1 MDGGSRMGGAS
12 PRFNQRVLAT
22 VSSPISEVRPW
33 VAAGRRRQDLPLVDV
48 AQATDLLNVSR
59 PYLVRHLDE
68 DNIPHRPLGSL
79 GGTKPTIS
87 PSCRP
92 PTTTPP
98 AVPGRR

>member
-1 MDGGSRMGGAS
+1 MDGGSRMGGVS

-33 VAAGRRRQDLPLVDV
+33 VAAGRRSELPLVDV

-68 DNIPHRPLGSL
+68 SNIPYRRVGNRRRVKLSDL
-79 GGTKPTIS
+79 TVYNAS
-87 PSCRP
+87 
-92 PTTTPP
+92 TTPD
-98 AVPGRR
+98 VVLSLIS

>member
-1 MDGGSRMGGAS
+1 MGRVS

-22 VSSPISEVRPW
+22 VNSPISEVRSW

-68 DNIPHRPLGSL
+68 GNIPHRRVGNRRRVKLSDL
-79 GGTKPTIS
+79 TVYNAS
-87 PSCRP
+87 
-92 PTTTPP
+92 TTP
-98 AVPGRR
+98 AVVLSLIS

>member
-1 MDGGSRMGGAS
+1 MGRVS

-22 VSSPISEVRPW
+22 VNSPISEVRSW

-68 DNIPHRPLGSL
+68 GNIPHRRVGNRRRVKLSDL
-79 GGTKPTIS
+79 TVYNAS
-87 PSCRP
+87 
-92 PTTTPP
+92 TTPD
-98 AVPGRR
+98 VVLSLIS

>member
-1 MDGGSRMGGAS
+1 MDGGSRTGGVS

-22 VSSPISEVRPW
+22 VSSPISEVRSW

-68 DNIPHRPLGSL
+68 SNIPYRRVGNRRRVKLSDL
-79 GGTKPTIS
+79 TVYNAS
-87 PSCRP
+87 
-92 PTTTPP
+92 TTPD
-98 AVPGRR
+98 VVLSLIS